1 MSFIPKVGTF
11 YSQGGNILFPRWEYF
26 FRALK
31 NTFGVILFSFGV
43 ILFSFGVIL
52 FSFGV
57 LGERSHKDKKDS
69 QRFG

>member
-43 ILFSFGVIL
+43 ILFSFGV
-52 FSFGV
+52 
-57 LGERSHKDKKDS
+57 LGERSHKNKKDS

>member
-43 ILFSFGVIL
+43 
-52 FSFGV
+52 
-57 LGERSHKDKKDS
+57 LGERSHKNKKDS

>member
-1 MSFIPKVGTF
+1 MSFIPKVRTF

-43 ILFSFGVIL
+43 ILFSFGV
-52 FSFGV
+52 
-57 LGERSHKDKKDS
+57 LGERSHKNKKDS

>member
-1 MSFIPKVGTF
+1 MPFIPKVGTF

-43 ILFSFGVIL
+43 ILFSFGV
-52 FSFGV
+52 
-57 LGERSHKDKKDS
+57 LGERSHKNKKDS

>member
-11 YSQGGNILFPRWEYF
+11 YSQSGNILFPRWEYF

-43 ILFSFGVIL
+43 ILFSFGV
-52 FSFGV
+52 
-57 LGERSHKDKKDS
+57 LGERSHKNKKDS